1 MQIQQARAH
10 IMTVLAQGESPR
22 ADADALLCHLLGC
35 RRGYLMTWPER
46 ELDAAQQATLMGW
59 LERRLHGEP
68 IAHLIGEREF
78 WSLPLRVSPATLIPR
93 PDTEVLVEQA
103 LVRLPEPAQA
113 SQAPLALLDLG
124 TGTGAIAL
132 ALKSERPNLDVWA
145 VDRMPEAA
153 ALARANSAALGLPI
167 EVRDGSWF
175 EPLSGAPRFAMIV
188 SNPPYIDG
196 TDPHLEE
203 GDVRFEPRSALVADE
218 QGLAD
223 IRLIVAEAP
232 AHLTAGGW
240 LLLEH
245 GWNQGEP
252 VRQLLLQRGYRQVET
267 VRDYGDNERVTLGQ
281 WPLYEE
287 PGPHSSED
295 N

>member
-1 MQIQQARAH
+1 MQIQQARTH
-10 IMTVLAQGESPR
+10 IMATLAEGESPR
-22 ADADALLCHLLGC
+22 ADADALLCHLLAC
-35 RRGYLMTWPER
+35 RRSYLMTWPER
-46 ELDAAQQATLMGW
+46 ELDAAQQATLQAW
-59 LERRLHGEP
+59 LDRRLAGEP

-78 WSLPLRVSPATLIPR
+78 WSLPLKVSPATLIPR

-103 LVRLPEPAQA
+103 LARLPTGPC
-113 SQAPLALLDLG
+113 ALLDLG

-132 ALKSERPNLDVWA
+132 ALKSERPDADVWA
-145 VDRMPEAA
+145 VDRMPDAA

-175 EPLSGAPRFAMIV
+175 EPLSDAPRFAMIV

-196 TDPHLEE
+196 ADPHLEE

-223 IRLIVAEAP
+223 IRLIVAGAP
-232 AHLTAGGW
+232 AHLCPGGW

-245 GWNQGEP
+245 GWEQGAL
-252 VRQLLLQRGYRQVET
+252 VRQLLLQQGYCQVET
-267 VRDYGDNERVTLGQ
+267 VRDYGDNERVTLGRLA
-281 WPLYEE
+281 P
-287 PGPHSSED
+287 
-295 N
+295 

>member
-1 MQIQQARAH
+1 MQIQQARTH
-10 IMTVLAQGESPR
+10 IMATLAEGESPR
-22 ADADALLCHLLGC
+22 ADADALLCHLLAC
-35 RRGYLMTWPER
+35 RRSYLMTWPER
-46 ELDAAQQATLMGW
+46 ELDAAQQATLQAW
-59 LERRLHGEP
+59 LDRRLAGEP

-78 WSLPLRVSPATLIPR
+78 WSLPLKVSPATLIPR

-103 LVRLPEPAQA
+103 LARLPAGPC
-113 SQAPLALLDLG
+113 ALLDLG

-132 ALKSERPNLDVWA
+132 ALKSERPDADVWA
-145 VDRMPEAA
+145 VDRMPDAA

-175 EPLSGAPRFAMIV
+175 EPLLDAPRFDMIV

-196 TDPHLEE
+196 ADPHLEE

-223 IRLIVAEAP
+223 IRLIVAGAP
-232 AHLTAGGW
+232 AHLCPGGW

-245 GWNQGEP
+245 GWEQGAA
-252 VRQLLLQRGYRQVET
+252 VRQLLLQQGYCQVET
-267 VRDYGDNERVTLGQ
+267 VRDYGDNERVTLGRLA
-281 WPLYEE
+281 P
-287 PGPHSSED
+287 
-295 N
+295 

>member
-10 IMTVLAQGESPR
+10 IMATLAEGESPR
-22 ADADALLCHLLGC
+22 ADADALLCHLLAC
-35 RRGYLMTWPER
+35 RRSYLMTWPER
-46 ELDAAQQATLMGW
+46 ELDADQQATLQAW
-59 LERRLHGEP
+59 LDRRLAGEP

-78 WSLPLRVSPATLIPR
+78 WSLPLKVSPATLIPR

-103 LVRLPEPAQA
+103 LARLPAGPC
-113 SQAPLALLDLG
+113 ALLDLG

-132 ALKSERPNLDVWA
+132 ALKSERPDADVWA
-145 VDRMPEAA
+145 VDRMPDAA

-175 EPLSGAPRFAMIV
+175 EPLSDAPRFAMIV

-196 TDPHLEE
+196 ADPHLEE

-223 IRLIVAEAP
+223 IRLIVAGAP
-232 AHLTAGGW
+232 AHLCPGGW

-245 GWNQGEP
+245 GWEQGAM
-252 VRQLLLQRGYRQVET
+252 VRQLLLQQGYCQVET
-267 VRDYGDNERVTLGQ
+267 VRDYGDNERVTLGRLA
-281 WPLYEE
+281 P
-287 PGPHSSED
+287 
-295 N
+295 

>member
-10 IMTVLAQGESPR
+10 IMATLAGGESPR
-22 ADADALLCHLLGC
+22 ADADVLLCHLLGC
-35 RRGYLMTWPER
+35 RRSYLMTWPER
-46 ELDAAQQATLMGW
+46 TLDAAQQATLQGW
-59 LERRLHGEP
+59 LSRRLDGEP

-78 WSLPLRVSPATLIPR
+78 WSLPLKVSPATLIPR

-103 LVRLPEPAQA
+103 LARLPPRPVAPD
-113 SQAPLALLDLG
+113 QAPCALLDLG

-132 ALKSERPNLDVWA
+132 ALKSERPDADVWA

-167 EVRDGSWF
+167 TVRDGSWF
-175 EPLSGAPRFAMIV
+175 EPLSGAPCFGMIV

-196 TDPHLEE
+196 ADPHLAE

-223 IRLIVAEAP
+223 IRLIVAGAP
-232 AHLTAGGW
+232 AHLLPGGW

-245 GWNQGEP
+245 GWQQGEA
-252 VRQLLLQRGYRQVET
+252 VRQLLLQHGYSQVET
-267 VRDYGDNERVTLGQ
+267 VRDYGDNERVTLGR
-281 WPLYEE
+281 LVR
-287 PGPHSSED
+287 
-295 N
+295 